1 MGIAQNIGSME
12 GKEMRIGAAGT
23 ATWSQ
28 TTTVTSNGS
37 VNGMHDSTM
46 PLTGMFTMLN
56 MMINCWFGGV
66 GVGFMNY
73 YTFLIIAVF
82 ISGLMV
88 GRTPEFLG
96 KKVEAREMKIASI
109 VALCHPFIIL
119 VGTAIAA
126 YLYAH
131 APGFV
136 ESEGGWLEHPHSMV
150 SAKCCTNI
158 LHLLPITDPDSRAWA
173 IILISGILPV
183 VWY

>member
-1 MGIAQNIGSME
+1 
-12 GKEMRIGAAGT
+12 
-23 ATWSQ
+23 
-28 TTTVTSNGS
+28 
-37 VNGMHDSTM
+37 
-46 PLTGMFTMLN
+46 MLN

-119 VGTAIAA
+119 VALQSQPIFM
-126 YLYAH
+126 L
-131 APGFV
+131 
-136 ESEGGWLEHPHSMV
+136 M
-150 SAKCCTNI
+150 
-158 LHLLPITDPDSRAWA
+158 LLVLSKVKAV
-173 IILISGILPV
+173 G
-183 VWY
+183 